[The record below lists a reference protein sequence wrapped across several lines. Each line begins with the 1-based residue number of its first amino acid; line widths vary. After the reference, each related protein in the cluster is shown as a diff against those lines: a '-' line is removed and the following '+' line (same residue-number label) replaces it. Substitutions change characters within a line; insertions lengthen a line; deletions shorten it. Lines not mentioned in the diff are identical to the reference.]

1 MKWLIGFKTRRR
13 KLPEPRVP
21 KERTSLPV
29 SLKRIWTDFSFAG
42 MRPENGREL
51 FKGNFNN
58 WKFYELAS
66 PPLKAENL
74 RKPA

>member
-1 MKWLIGFKTRRR
+1 
-13 KLPEPRVP
+13 
-21 KERTSLPV
+21 
-29 SLKRIWTDFSFAG
+29 